1 MGLNQYDKIVA
12 HEINDLRAAINTE
25 LNRRDK
31 HTFTFDNTLKA
42 IKEDDII
49 PSIWNN
55 LIHPLNEI
63 NTNLTDYSEVA

>member
-12 HEINDLRAAINTE
+12 SEINDLRAAINTE
-25 LNRRDK
+25 LNRRNK
-31 HTFTFDNTLKA
+31 YTFTFDNTLSAVK
-42 IKEDDII
+42 DNDIL
-49 PSIWNN
+49 PNIWNN